1 MITCFT
7 PHAPFGPQPVPA
19 GVETCAVSAP
29 AGELTALWAAAPEP
43 RGTALLIPGF
53 TGSKEDFLGILPLLA
68 DRGWSA
74 LAYSQRGQADSA
86 APAGADAYRLDDF
99 AQDAV
104 AVAQSLAATCGGPV
118 HLLGHSFGGV
128 VAREALLREPTLVAS
143 LTLFSSGGGPIAATA
158 ERRAQFAQLEQLAAN
173 PALRR
178 MRPDVPTEP
187 FADPTD
193 EMLRQRTLATSL
205 DNLVGVARILS
216 AVADRTA
223 ELAATGV
230 PAHVIYGENDEAW
243 PLELYEAEARAIGAR
258 RTVIPAAAH
267 SAQNEN
273 PDAFADAVTDFW
285 RSAE

>member
-1 MITCFT
+1 MLTRFT
-7 PHAPFGPQPVPA
+7 PHAPFGPQPIPA
-19 GVETCAVSAP
+19 GVETCVVSAP
-29 AGELTALWAAAPEP
+29 GGELTALWTEAPEP

-68 DRGWSA
+68 ARGWNA

-86 APAGADAYRLDDF
+86 ASAGADAYRLDDF

-104 AVAQSLAATCGGPV
+104 AVAESVAATCGGPI

-128 VAREALLREPTLVAS
+128 VAREALLREPALFTS
-143 LTLFSSGGGPIAATA
+143 LTLFSSGGGPIAATP
-158 ERRAQFAQLEQLAAN
+158 ERRAQFVQLEQLAAN
-173 PALRR
+173 PDLRK
-178 MRPDVPTEP
+178 MRPDIPAVP

-193 EMLRQRTLATSL
+193 EMLRQRARATSL

-216 AVADRTA
+216 SVADRA
-223 ELAATGV
+223 SELSATGV
-230 PAHVIYGENDEAW
+230 PVHVIYGENDEAW
-243 PLELYEAEARAIGAR
+243 PLELYEAEARDIDAR

-273 PDAFADAVTDFW
+273 PVAFADAVTDFW

>member
-1 MITCFT
+1 MITRFT

-19 GVETCAVSAP
+19 GVETCAVSVP

-68 DRGWSA
+68 ARGWNA
-74 LAYSQRGQADSA
+74 LGYSQRGQADSA

-104 AVAQSLAATCGGPV
+104 AVAESVAATCGGPI

-128 VAREALLREPTLVAS
+128 VAREALLREPALFAS
-143 LTLFSSGGGPIAATA
+143 LTLFSSGGGPIAATP
-158 ERRAQFAQLEQLAAN
+158 ERRAQFVQLEQLAAN
-173 PALRR
+173 PDLRK
-178 MRPDVPTEP
+178 MRPDIPAGP

-193 EMLRQRTLATSL
+193 EMLRQRARATSL

-216 AVADRTA
+216 SVADRTS
-223 ELAATGV
+223 ELSATGV
-230 PAHVIYGENDEAW
+230 PVHVIYGENDEAW
-243 PLELYEAEARAIGAR
+243 PLELYEAEARDIDAR

-273 PDAFADAVTDFW
+273 PVAFADAVTDFW